1 MPENEKNDDEPLG
14 SLWEMLGLPEPI
26 YKPDSEA
33 PPIDYQLLRMRHR
46 NELTEED
53 AKKVD
58 SLTSQYKCWLNAM
71 ADISVEEFR
80 AINSNRN

>member
-1 MPENEKNDDEPLG
+1 
-14 SLWEMLGLPEPI
+14 
-26 YKPDSEA
+26 
-33 PPIDYQLLRMRHR
+33 MRHR

-71 ADISVEEFR
+71 ANISVEEFR